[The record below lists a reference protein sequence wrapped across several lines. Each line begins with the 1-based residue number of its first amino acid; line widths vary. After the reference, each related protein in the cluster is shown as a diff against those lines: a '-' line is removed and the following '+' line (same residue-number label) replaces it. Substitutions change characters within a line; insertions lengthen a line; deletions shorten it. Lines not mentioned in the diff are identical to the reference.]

1 MLKKKFMNTL
11 IKINK
16 FSLFKN
22 DKQYELNGEIFE
34 NSFNIIGG
42 PSGVG
47 KSSFLLKLIG
57 CNIQSDGELLIY
69 SKIEKKFITPNLN
82 FARKN
87 ISYLQQSNTFSSFDI
102 DSLIKKYE
110 DIKEFDIL
118 NNLLFPKKEL
128 NDIRYKNL
136 KGAKGISGGQLK
148 RLGLLIVL
156 LTKKKII
163 LLDECDSGIS
173 KIAWF
178 EIFTYLLEIE
188 ATFILASHN
197 LDYYSN
203 NNKIAKYLFQ

>member
-1 MLKKKFMNTL
+1 MSTL
-11 IKINK
+11 IKINR

-22 DKQYELNGEIFE
+22 DKKFELNGEILE

-42 PSGVG
+42 PSGIG

-57 CNIQSDGELLIY
+57 CNVESNGEILIY
-69 SKIEKKFITPNLN
+69 SKNDEKYIVPSLN
-82 FARKN
+82 FSRKN

-102 DSLIKKYE
+102 DNLINKYE
-110 DIKEFDIL
+110 NIKEFEAL
-118 NNLLFPKKEL
+118 NNLLFPNKEL
-128 NDIRYKNL
+128 NEVRYKSI
-136 KGAKGISGGQLK
+136 KGTKGISGGQLK

-173 KIAWF
+173 KNAWF
-178 EIFTYLLEIE
+178 EILAYLLEIE
-188 ATFILASHN
+188 ASIILVSHN

-203 NNKIAKYLFQ
+203 NNKITKFLFQW